1 MGSFFWPSETLNQ
14 KKCLTNMRKLP
25 LIYLAG
31 LLILSPSWG
40 VTESTPKAEANT
52 AEKGNQERGPNF
64 SKLSVT
70 GVSKDE
76 ITTFGLAWRK
86 ANQDTNVIAARERLV
101 EARKRL
107 QEATGAEKK
116 DAASAARSGTDELR
130 IEIRKAIQLADPK
143 LKIETVEK
151 LMDAVE
157 DQIKN
162 KMQEKRNPDA
172 KSGPQKS

>member
-1 MGSFFWPSETLNQ
+1 M
-14 KKCLTNMRKLP
+14 LP

-31 LLILSPSWG
+31 SLLLIPSFAA
-40 VTESTPKAEANT
+40 TESAPKAEVNS
-52 AEKGNQERGPNF
+52 AEKGNQDRGPNF
-64 SKLSVT
+64 GKLTVT
-70 GVSKDE
+70 GVTKDE
-76 ITTFGLAWRK
+76 ITAFGLAWRK
-86 ANQDTNVIAARERLV
+86 ANQSENVIAARERLA

-116 DAASAARSGTDELR
+116 EAVSAARSGMDELR

-143 LKIETVEK
+143 LKIELIEK

-162 KMQEKRNPDA
+162 KMQEKKNSSTT
-172 KSGPQKS
+172 SGTKNS

>member
-1 MGSFFWPSETLNQ
+1 
-14 KKCLTNMRKLP
+14 MRMLP

-31 LLILSPSWG
+31 SLLLIPSFAA
-40 VTESTPKAEANT
+40 TESAPKAEVNS
-52 AEKGNQERGPNF
+52 AEKGNQDRGPNF
-64 SKLSVT
+64 GKLTVT
-70 GVSKDE
+70 GVTKDE
-76 ITTFGLAWRK
+76 ITAFGLAWRK
-86 ANQDTNVIAARERLV
+86 ANQSENVIAARERLA

-116 DAASAARSGTDELR
+116 EAVSAARSGMDELR

-143 LKIETVEK
+143 LKIELIEK

-162 KMQEKRNPDA
+162 KMQEKKNSSTT
-172 KSGPQKS
+172 SGTKNS

>member
-1 MGSFFWPSETLNQ
+1 M
-14 KKCLTNMRKLP
+14 LP

-31 LLILSPSWG
+31 SLLLIPSFAA
-40 VTESTPKAEANT
+40 TESAPKAEVNS
-52 AEKGNQERGPNF
+52 AEKGNQDRGPNF
-64 SKLSVT
+64 GKLTVT
-70 GVSKDE
+70 GVTKDE
-76 ITTFGLAWRK
+76 ITAFGLAWRK
-86 ANQDTNVIAARERLV
+86 ANQNENVIAARERLA

-116 DAASAARSGTDELR
+116 EAASAARSGMDELR

-143 LKIETVEK
+143 LKIELIEK

-162 KMQEKRNPDA
+162 KMQEKKNSSTT
-172 KSGPQKS
+172 SGTKNS

>member
-1 MGSFFWPSETLNQ
+1 
-14 KKCLTNMRKLP
+14 MRMLP
-25 LIYLAG
+25 LIYLASSM
-31 LLILSPSWG
+31 ILSPSFAA
-40 VTESTPKAEANT
+40 TESTAKVEAAGAER
-52 AEKGNQERGPNF
+52 GNQERGPNF

-76 ITTFGLAWRK
+76 ITAFGLAWRK
-86 ANQDTNVIAARERLV
+86 ANQSDQVVAARERLA

-116 DAASAARSGTDELR
+116 DALSAMRSGTDELR

-162 KMQEKRNPDA
+162 KMQEKKNTA
-172 KSGPQKS
+172 NTSGTKNS

>member
-1 MGSFFWPSETLNQ
+1 
-14 KKCLTNMRKLP
+14 MRKLP
-25 LIYLAG
+25 LIYLIG
-31 LLILSPSWG
+31 SLLFIPCFAAA
-40 VTESTPKAEANT
+40 ESTPKAEANN
-52 AEKGNQERGPNF
+52 AEKGNQNRGPDF
-64 SKLSVT
+64 TKLNVT
-70 GVSKDE
+70 GVTKDE
-76 ITTFGLAWRK
+76 MTAFGLAWRK
-86 ANQDTNVIAARERLV
+86 ANQNENVIAARERLA

-143 LKIETVEK
+143 LKIELIEK

-162 KMQEKRNPDA
+162 KVQDKKNPSA
-172 KSGPQKS
+172 KSGTKNS

>member
-1 MGSFFWPSETLNQ
+1 MS
-14 KKCLTNMRKLP
+14 KLT

-31 LLILSPSWG
+31 SLLLIPSFAA
-40 VTESTPKAEANT
+40 TESAPKAEVNS
-52 AEKGNQERGPNF
+52 AEKGNQDRGPNF
-64 SKLSVT
+64 GKLTVT
-70 GVSKDE
+70 GVTKDE
-76 ITTFGLAWRK
+76 ITAFGLAWRK
-86 ANQDTNVIAARERLV
+86 ANQNENVIAARERLA

-116 DAASAARSGTDELR
+116 EAASAARSGMDELR

-143 LKIETVEK
+143 LKIELIEK

-162 KMQEKRNPDA
+162 RMQEKKNPSTA
-172 KSGPQKS
+172 GSTKNS